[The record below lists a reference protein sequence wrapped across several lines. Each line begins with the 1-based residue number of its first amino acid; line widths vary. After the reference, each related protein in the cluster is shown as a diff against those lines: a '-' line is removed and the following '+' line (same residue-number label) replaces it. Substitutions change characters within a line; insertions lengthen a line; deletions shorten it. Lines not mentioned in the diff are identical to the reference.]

1 MQQADGGGVA
11 RSRSLTMNIVE
22 SLGRAIV
29 TGGYDNRA
37 FPIEA
42 EITRTHGV
50 SHSVTREAVKMLT
63 AKGLLSARPR
73 VGTMVEP
80 SASWNLFDP
89 DVLRWSLERKMSFDL
104 LRDFSQLRIG
114 IEPEAAAI
122 AARLHDAATL
132 GEVQSG
138 LDSMRAAEIGMGDP
152 LEADIMFHVAILRAT
167 KNPFYIQLRNVVATA
182 LRASIQHTNRL
193 KGHTAN
199 IDDHAAV
206 ATAIAERNPQAAREA
221 MRKIIVDVLD
231 LIPSDQSC

>member
-1 MQQADGGGVA
+1 MQQPDGGSVPRG
-11 RSRSLTMNIVE
+11 RSLTLNIVE
-22 SLGRAIV
+22 TLGRAIV
-29 TGGYDNRA
+29 IGRYDNRP

-73 VGTMVEP
+73 IGTVVEP
-80 SASWNLFDP
+80 SGSWNLFDP
-89 DVLRWSLERKMSFDL
+89 DVLRWSLERKLSYDL
-104 LRDFSQLRIG
+104 LREFNQLRMG

-122 AARLHDAATL
+122 AAQLRDMPALEEVRAGLAA
-132 GEVQSG
+132 
-138 LDSMRAAEIGMGDP
+138 MRSAEDGNADP
-152 LEADIMFHVAILRAT
+152 LEADIRFHVAILRAT
-167 KNPFYIQLRNVVATA
+167 NNPFYIQLRNVVATA

-206 ATAIAERNPQAAREA
+206 LNAIAGRDPSGARDA
-221 MRKIIVDVLD
+221 MRKIVADVLD
-231 LIPSDQSC
+231 LIPKA